1 MISVVGFQWYLAVF
15 FFFLSLLWFLWWQFL
30 VFVVVVG
37 GFAGLSGWV
46 CSDVSGSGGG

>member
-1 MISVVGFQWYLAVF
+1 MISVVGFQWYLAV

-37 GFAGLSGWV
+37 GFAGLSEWD